1 MTEFTERG
9 YVDIRHIDG
18 TYECLYMQDAY
29 LKMGKGDYHTGLKL
43 PVVEEMPEGGNALL
57 IFDWCAQMTG
67 SGNIDKLTLTVET
80 ENGGTVVTQMPI
92 VPDQVKGELK
102 WQTVTVRLEK
112 PRRLIS
118 DIHTSDTDVA

>member
-1 MTEFTERG
+1 
-9 YVDIRHIDG
+9 
-18 TYECLYMQDAY
+18 MQDAY

-92 VPDQVKGELK
+92 GPDQVKGELK
-102 WQTVTVRLEK
+102 WQTVTVRLEN
-112 PRRLIS
+112 LGASSVIS
-118 DIHTSDTDVA
+118 IRPTQMWLEKGESPNQQRWYIDNIRIERAN